1 MPDLSLASWTAPGYP
16 PAVQRV
22 ADRIVTG
29 WWPQLQIGRG
39 WWELV
44 AALDARLSQLDPEYR
59 VTQIRAANGVL
70 QYDVSAGADDEFLRL
85 VIDAETTS
93 AGICE
98 QCGRPGT
105 RHVVR
110 GGRVVACD
118 EHWNPLTDAEI
129 AFAIA
134 GGIPSTAFTDEKW
147 TDRSTYAAASRVLNA
162 EIDQTH
168 LSAGA
173 VAELLHIDAA
183 DVHEMFRRGELAD
196 AERHGLVVY
205 PEWQFTND
213 GSVLPGLRE
222 ILLALPSAYHPLDI
236 RTVMTAPAE
245 ELGGHS
251 PREWLRGGGSVQDV
265 VAFAES
271 LNYS

>member
-1 MPDLSLASWTAPGYP
+1 MSDSNLASWPAPGYP
-16 PAVQRV
+16 PEVQRV

-29 WWPQLQIGRG
+29 WWPYLRIGRG

-44 AALDARLSQLDPEYR
+44 AALDARLSQVDPEYR

-70 QYDVSAGADDEFLRL
+70 QYDVSEGADDEFLRL
-85 VIDAETTS
+85 VTDAETRS

-98 QCGRPGT
+98 QCGRSGT

-118 EHWNPLTDAEI
+118 EHWNPLTEAEV
-129 AFAIA
+129 AFAVA
-134 GGIPSTAFTDEKW
+134 GGIPSTAFNDEEW
-147 TDRSTYAAASRVLNA
+147 TDRATSAAASRVLNA
-162 EIDQTH
+162 DIDQTH
-168 LSAGA
+168 LSAGV
-173 VAELLHIDAA
+173 VAELLLIEVA
-183 DVHEMFRRGELAD
+183 DVHELFRRGELAA
-196 AERHGLVVY
+196 AERQGLVVY
-205 PEWQFTND
+205 PEWQFTSD
-213 GSVLPGLRE
+213 GSVLPGLRQV
-222 ILLALPSAYHPLDI
+222 LLALPTSYHPLDI

-251 PREWLRGGGSVQDV
+251 PREWLRGGGNVQDV
-265 VAFAES
+265 VAYAEG